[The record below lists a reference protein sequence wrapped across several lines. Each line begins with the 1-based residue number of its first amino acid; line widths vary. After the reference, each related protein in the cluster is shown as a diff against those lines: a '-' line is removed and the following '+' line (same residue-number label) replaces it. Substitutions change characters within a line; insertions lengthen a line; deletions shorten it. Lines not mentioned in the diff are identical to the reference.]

1 MERSHRIAVG
11 SILTEC
17 NQFGGKIIERAEFAR
32 SQLARGQDVMS
43 IEGGAVGGMLHTLRE
58 QHADTAPLLVASAY
72 PGGPISQEC
81 YVQLK
86 ADLLED
92 LAGALPVDGVL
103 LALHGAAVTTEI
115 GDVEGDLL
123 EATRAIVGPDVPIV
137 GTLDL
142 HANVTTQMM
151 RHADGLVA
159 WETYPHVDPFT
170 TGVRGARLLL
180 GTLDGDHKPAMTM
193 AKVPILTS
201 AINASTVGEGP
212 FADVMRL
219 AKSFEELPGILSTS
233 AFHAHAT
240 LDVAEMGGGGLV
252 ITNGDE
258 ELSATLAD
266 QIARLMWEKRF
277 ALEPDTLTPEEAVK
291 EGLKIPGGPVILVE
305 CADCVGGGAAGDS
318 VATIPA
324 LKNLNEGFAI
334 IPVVDPEAA
343 ALCHEAGVDNTVT
356 VTLGHKVDPQ
366 WGSPLSLTGTVRTVS
381 EGNFQYTGGI
391 WAHEWAEMG
400 PSAVLECGSAQIL
413 ITTHGTYE
421 WRDEQFRALDMDI
434 EGAKFIV
441 AKNPMNYRQTY
452 NDIAR
457 AEFVLDTPG
466 ATPPTLKH
474 FTYHNVP
481 RPYFP
486 LVADIPD
493 FTPTL
498 LRGSHEKENTR

>member
-1 MERSHRIAVG
+1 MERSQRVAVG

-17 NQFGGKIIERAEFAR
+17 NQFGGKLIEHAEFAR
-32 SQLARGQDVMS
+32 SQLARRVEVMS

-58 QHADTAPLLVASAY
+58 FDAEIVPLVVASAY
-72 PGGPISQEC
+72 PGGPIAQEC
-81 YVQLK
+81 YAQLK
-86 ADLLED
+86 ADLLAD
-92 LAGALPVDGVL
+92 LTNALPVNGVL

-115 GDVEGDLL
+115 GDVEGDLIG
-123 EATRAIVGPDVPIV
+123 AVRAIVGPDVPIV

-151 RHADGLVA
+151 READGLVA

-170 TGVRGARLLL
+170 TGVRGARLIL
-180 GTLDGDHKPAMTM
+180 GALDGTHTPVMAM

-201 AINASTVGEGP
+201 AINASTVGDGP

-219 AKSFEELPGILSTS
+219 AKSFESEPGILSTS

-252 ITNGDE
+252 ITDGDE
-258 ELSATLAD
+258 ERAAALAI
-266 QIARLMWEKRF
+266 QIADLMWEERH
-277 ALEPDTLTPEEAVK
+277 ALEPETLTPAAAVA
-291 EGLKIPGGPVILVE
+291 EGLKITGGPIVLVE

-318 VATIPA
+318 VATLPA
-324 LKNLNEGFAI
+324 LQGLSEGFAI

-343 ALCHEAGVDNTVT
+343 ARCHQAGEGNTVT
-356 VTLGHKVDPQ
+356 LTLGHKIDPQ
-366 WGSPLSLTGTVRTVS
+366 WGSPLPLTGTVRTLS
-381 EGNFQYTGGI
+381 DGNFKYTGGI
-391 WAHEWAEMG
+391 WAGEWAEMG
-400 PSAVLECGSAQIL
+400 PSAILECGSAQIL
-413 ITTHGTYE
+413 VTTYGTYE

-434 EGAKFIV
+434 ANAKFIV
-441 AKNPMNYRQTY
+441 AKNPMNFRQTY
-452 NDIAR
+452 GDIAKG
-457 AEFVLDTPG
+457 EFVLDTRG

-486 LVADIPD
+486 VVAEIPG
-493 FTPTL
+493 FIPTII
-498 LRGSHEKENTR
+498 RGSG

>member
-17 NQFGGKIIERAEFAR
+17 NQFGGKLIERAEFAR

-58 QHADTAPLLVASAY
+58 SDADIAPLLVASAY
-72 PGGPISQEC
+72 PGGPIAQEC
-81 YVQLK
+81 YAQLK
-86 ADLLED
+86 EDLLSD
-92 LAGALPVDGVL
+92 LTNALPVDGVL

-115 GDVEGDLL
+115 DDVEGDLIADAR
-123 EATRAIVGPDVPIV
+123 EIVGADVPV
-137 GTLDL
+137 VATLDL
-142 HANVTTQMM
+142 HANVTSEMM

-170 TGVRGARLLL
+170 TGVRGASLLL
-180 GTLDGDHKPAMTM
+180 GTLDGAHKPAMAM

-219 AKSFEELPGILSTS
+219 TKSFEEQPGVLSTS

-240 LDVAEMGGGGLV
+240 LDVPEMGGGGLV

-258 ELSATLAD
+258 ELAATLAN
-266 QIARLMWEKRF
+266 QIAQLMWEKRF

-324 LKNLNEGFAI
+324 LQNLSEGFAI
-334 IPVVDPEAA
+334 VPVVDPEAA
-343 ALCHEAGVDNTVT
+343 ALCHQAG
-356 VTLGHKVDPQ
+356 
-366 WGSPLSLTGTVRTVS
+366 
-381 EGNFQYTGGI
+381 EGN
-391 WAHEWAEMG
+391 A
-400 PSAVLECGSAQIL
+400 P
-413 ITTHGTYE
+413 
-421 WRDEQFRALDMDI
+421 FRS
-434 EGAKFIV
+434 
-441 AKNPMNYRQTY
+441 RW
-452 NDIAR
+452 
-457 AEFVLDTPG
+457 DT
-466 ATPPTLKH
+466 
-474 FTYHNVP
+474 
-481 RPYFP
+481 RS
-486 LVADIPD
+486 IPNGVVRS
-493 FTPTL
+493 P
-498 LRGSHEKENTR
+498 

>member
-1 MERSHRIAVG
+1 MNQTHRVAVG

-17 NQFGGKIIERAEFAR
+17 NHFGGKLIERAEFAR

-58 QHADTAPLLVASAY
+58 RNADIVSLVVASAY
-72 PGGPISQEC
+72 PGGPIVQDC
-81 YVQLK
+81 YAQLK

-92 LAGALPVDGVL
+92 LRNALPVAGVL

-115 GDVEGDLL
+115 DDVEGDLL
-123 EATRAIVGPDVPIV
+123 AAVRAIVGPDVPIV

-142 HANVTTQMM
+142 HANVTTRMM

-180 GTLDGDHKPAMTM
+180 GTLDGAHKPVMAM

-219 AKSFEELPGILSTS
+219 AKSFEDRPGVLSAS

-240 LDVAEMGGGGLV
+240 LDVPEMGGGGLV
-252 ITNGDE
+252 VTDNDE
-258 ELSATLAD
+258 DLAVELAN
-266 QIARLMWEKRF
+266 QVARLMWENRF
-277 ALEPDTLTPEEAVK
+277 DLEPDTLTPQAAVAA
-291 EGLKIPGGPVILVE
+291 GMKIDGGPIVLVE

-318 VATIPA
+318 VATLPA
-324 LKNLNEGFAI
+324 LMDVTEGFAI
-334 IPVVDPEAA
+334 VPVVDPEAA
-343 ALCHEAGVDNTVT
+343 ALCHEAGAGNTVT
-356 VTLGHKVDPQ
+356 LTLGHKIDPQ
-366 WGSPLSLTGTVRTVS
+366 WGSPLTLTGVVRAVS
-381 EGNFQYTGGI
+381 DGRFQYTGGI
-391 WAHEWAEMG
+391 WAEEWAEMG
-400 PSAVLECGSAQIL
+400 LTAVLECGSAQVL
-413 ITTHGTYE
+413 VTTYGTYE
-421 WRDEQFRALDMDI
+421 FRDEQFRALDMDI

-452 NDIAR
+452 NEIAK
-457 AEFVLDTPG
+457 AEFILDTPG
-466 ATPPTLKH
+466 ATPPSLRR
-474 FTYHNVP
+474 FTYHKVP

-486 LVADIPD
+486 LVDEIPG

-498 LRGSHEKENTR
+498 LRGGR